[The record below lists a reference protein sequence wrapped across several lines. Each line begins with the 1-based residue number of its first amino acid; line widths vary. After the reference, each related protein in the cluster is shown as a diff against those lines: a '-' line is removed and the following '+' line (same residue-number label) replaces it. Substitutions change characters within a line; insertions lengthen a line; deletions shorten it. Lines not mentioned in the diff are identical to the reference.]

1 MIENELVME
10 EIQLIR
16 IATEA
21 RARAHAP
28 YSNFAVGA
36 ALLTRSGRVFRGCNI
51 ENVSFRLTMCAEQAA
66 VSAAIAEGEKD
77 FVEIAVVADSKEP
90 IVPCGACRQVLAEF
104 SPEMK
109 IVMANLDGLSQT
121 VALSELLPRPR
132 QGILEST
139 RNV

>member
-1 MIENELVME
+1 ME
-10 EIQLIR
+10 EKELIR
-16 IATEA
+16 IATKA
-21 RARAHAP
+21 RERAYAP
-28 YSNFAVGA
+28 YSHFSVGA
-36 ALLTRSGRVFRGCNI
+36 ALLTKSGRVFQGANI

-66 VSAAIAEGEKD
+66 VCAALAEGERD

-90 IVPCGACRQVLAEF
+90 VVPCGACRQVLAEF

-109 IVMANLDGLSQT
+109 IVMSNLDGRSQT
-121 VALSELLPRPR
+121 LNLSELLPRPR